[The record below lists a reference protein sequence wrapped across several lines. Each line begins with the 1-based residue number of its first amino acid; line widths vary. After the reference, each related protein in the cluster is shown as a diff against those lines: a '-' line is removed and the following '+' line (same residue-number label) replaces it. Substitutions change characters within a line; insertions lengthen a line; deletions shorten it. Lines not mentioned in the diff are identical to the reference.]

1 MKVQYIS
8 ILAAFLM
15 LVACH
20 SKAPEGRNAARPEDV
35 ADGVAPVS
43 VVDLTELAV
52 EADPDSIRLYAA
64 PLTALLILQQIS
76 DTVTEE
82 ALTRY
87 AGSKAVAM
95 FRPEV
100 AKIWPDSVLNRR
112 LQAVANRLP
121 VVLPIVKMPVVYT
134 VVWPYN
140 QSVVA
145 LGDSAVI
152 LALNHYLGAQHPAYN
167 GFAEYVRRHKEP
179 ERVAVDLAEAIVSLR
194 FPYDG
199 GSYPTV
205 LSRLLREGAII
216 EAVMRLTGVDEAAA
230 LGFTPDQAE
239 WAASNER
246 QAWETMLNRKMV
258 FSTDADLSEALIAPS
273 PSTSVL
279 NVESPGRLGRFIG
292 HRIVAAYLRSNPDS
306 SLSFILSPEFWNDGN
321 ALSKSGY

>member
-8 ILAAFLM
+8 ILAAFVMLM
-15 LVACH
+15 SCH
-20 SKAPEGRNAARPEDV
+20 SKERDGQSVAQPEAAAAGIP
-35 ADGVAPVS
+35 PVC
-43 VVDLTELAV
+43 VVDLTGIAV
-52 EADPDSIRLYAA
+52 EADSDSLRAYAA
-64 PLTALLILQQIS
+64 PLTALLRLQQIS
-76 DTVTEE
+76 DTVTDE
-82 ALTRY
+82 AVTRY
-87 AGSKAVAM
+87 AKSKAVAM

-100 AKIWPDSVLNRR
+100 ARIWPDSLLSRR

-121 VVLPIVKMPVVYT
+121 AVLPNVEMPVVYT

-167 GFAEYVRRHKEP
+167 GFAEYVRRQKEP

-239 WAASNER
+239 WAVSNER
-246 QAWETMLNRKMV
+246 QAWETMLSRKMV
-258 FSTDADLSEALIAPS
+258 FSTDADLADALIVPS

-292 HRIVAAYLRSNPDS
+292 HRIVSAYLRANPDTPM
-306 SLSFILSPEFWNDGN
+306 SFLLSPDFWNDGN
-321 ALSKSGY
+321 TLSKSGY